1 MITLNK
7 YEEEKDILC
16 ELIKQFWIAHNDY
29 TPTDEEKMEDLLA
42 WTGENHV
49 VYLIRKD
56 EDIIGFAHL
65 GSRGCKIDWLEDLFI
80 LPKYQGNGYG
90 SEALHLV
97 ENIVKEYSDSVY
109 LEVAARNADALKL
122 YCRNGYDCLN
132 TITIRKDFKPENYV
146 VTSEEEILEHEFKIK
161 DYAEEL

>member
-29 TPTDEEKMEDLLA
+29 TPTDEENMEDLLA

-56 EDIIGFAHL
+56 EDIICGVR
-65 GSRGCKIDWLEDLFI
+65 RGKRTWCIF
-80 LPKYQGNGYG
+80 
-90 SEALHLV
+90 
-97 ENIVKEYSDSVY
+97 
-109 LEVAARNADALKL
+109 
-122 YCRNGYDCLN
+122 
-132 TITIRKDFKPENYV
+132 F
-146 VTSEEEILEHEFKIK
+146 
-161 DYAEEL
+161 